1 MGNRPVPTA
10 LKRLRGN
17 PGKRPIKDSE
27 PQYDV
32 VLAAPPKGLHPL
44 AAELWRQ
51 MMPQLTA
58 SRVLTEGD
66 LAAFQVMCEVGAK
79 WKYAVE
85 KSWEGMLY
93 CPAGYA
99 IDEAGN
105 KVPKG
110 PLRVNPYVRIAD
122 EAGRQFKAMLVEFGM
137 TPASRTKVE
146 VARDP
151 DEGNEFLDLDR

>member
-1 MGNRPVPTA
+1 MGNRPTPTA
-10 LKRLRGN
+10 IKRLRGN

-32 VLAAPPKGLHPL
+32 GLAAPPKGLHPL

-66 LAAFQVMCEVGAK
+66 LVAFQVMCEVGAK
-79 WKYAVE
+79 WKHAVE
-85 KSWEGMLY
+85 ESWTGMIY
-93 CPAGYA
+93 CPAGYEEPDA
-99 IDEAGN
+99 SGYRA
-105 KVPKG
+105 PLG

-151 DEGNEFLDLDR
+151 DEGNEFLGL